1 MGNALE
7 QFDGLAVEDKI
18 RWAIRDVNKR
28 QEFKARFPTYST
40 EALRKG
46 LTTCDEEIAL
56 FEQQIAKAMAR
67 KREYQDLL
75 AQCERRDDN
84 LLVLAKRRDSERM
97 SV

>member
-18 RWAIRDVNKR
+18 RWAIRDVTKR
-28 QEFKARFPTYST
+28 KEFKSRFPTYDT

-46 LTTCDEEIAL
+46 IAKADEEIAL
-56 FEQQIAKAMAR
+56 FEQAIAKAMAT

-75 AQCERRDDN
+75 QQCERRDDN
-84 LLVLAKRRDSERM
+84 LLDLAKRRDAERK